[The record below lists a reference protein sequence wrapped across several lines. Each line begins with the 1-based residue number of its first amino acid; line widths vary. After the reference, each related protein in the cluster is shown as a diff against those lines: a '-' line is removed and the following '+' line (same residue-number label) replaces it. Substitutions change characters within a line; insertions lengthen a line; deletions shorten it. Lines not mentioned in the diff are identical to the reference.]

1 MRASQIEHARA
12 LLLPVGAWHT
22 FAKGVDMSA
31 NGQAVEAICEHE
43 PGMHYLGT
51 AHTLANFET
60 AFYRSSTA
68 DNNSYEQWLE
78 EGETDANMR
87 ANKLYKK
94 SLADYEAPPLD
105 EAIDAALID
114 FIGRRKSEMPDE
126 LG

>member
-1 MRASQIEHARA
+1 
-12 LLLPVGAWHT
+12 
-22 FAKGVDMSA
+22 
-31 NGQAVEAICEHE
+31 
-43 PGMHYLGT
+43 MHYLGT

-78 EGETDANMR
+78 EGETDANIR

-105 EAIDAALID
+105 DAIDAELLE
-114 FIGRRKSEMPDE
+114 FIARRKAEMPDE